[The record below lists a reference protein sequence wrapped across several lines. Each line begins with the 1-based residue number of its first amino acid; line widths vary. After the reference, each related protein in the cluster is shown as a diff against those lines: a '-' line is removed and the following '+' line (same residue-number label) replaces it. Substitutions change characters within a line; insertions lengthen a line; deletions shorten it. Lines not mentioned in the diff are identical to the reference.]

1 MTAMDPSAEGEP
13 PDEISAL
20 IDILHKTDARIEELT
35 GGEIDAVTDQEGR
48 AFLLRHAQ
56 EHLRRAEEARQ
67 TAILN
72 ALPAHVAVLDPRGRI
87 TSVNEA
93 WRAFGRANALLAP
106 HSAVG
111 ESYLDAC
118 EGATGEDAAVAREV
132 CAGIRLVL
140 SGREDRYSTEYP
152 CHSLQ
157 VKRWFLMTVSPLS
170 TDHRS
175 GAVIMHVDITA
186 EKVSQQ
192 ATVTA
197 LGRLTEAQR
206 IGKIGDWE
214 WDVETQAIT
223 WSPQVFEIFGRD
235 PHLGPPSFAEYA
247 AMNSKASR
255 KLMQEKVALA
265 LTTGGPQEYDLVLPR
280 SEGLPV
286 HTHAVAVPRKDE
298 SGRVVGLFG
307 TIQDISDRKR
317 AEAALA
323 ASEIEFRT
331 LAEAMPQMV
340 WITRPD
346 GWNVYFSQQWM
357 DYTGLTL
364 EESLGHGWNRPFH
377 PEDQHRAWD
386 AWRDA
391 TTSSGIYSIE
401 CRLRR
406 ADGIYRWWLIRGV
419 PLLDPSG
426 RIQKWFGTCTDIH
439 DLKVAE
445 LKIAQSNRLYAVL
458 SGINT
463 LIVRVKKKEELFA
476 EACRIA
482 IDDGGFRMAS
492 IVIVEPTSMR
502 ILSAAAASQDAGL
515 LETVNGILATGVV
528 PHGMMLGQVIRES
541 RPIFSND
548 AQSDAAPTL
557 RAYAGTSVRSIAM
570 LPLMASG
577 HAIGVFT
584 LFSSEKEFFHEG
596 EMKLLTEL
604 AGDIA
609 YCVSTIQAG
618 REREEADLALRAS
631 LKEKEALLKEVH
643 HRVKNN
649 LQVIASLLRLESN
662 RIDHAVTK
670 GVLKDMQNRIQAMA
684 GLHETLYR
692 SGNFAQV
699 DLAAYLKQLTNQLS
713 RSLSMGPGRVSFH
726 LSLVSV
732 GLDLDQ
738 AIPCGLIVNELAS
751 NALKHAFPDGRS
763 GEVRVEL
770 DQVQDGTLL
779 LRVSDDGIGLPAD
792 FEARRGKSLGLQL
805 VSDLARQL
813 QGTFRIAP
821 GPRAVFEVTFLPNN
835 AFERRLERG
844 GSKVSTSPTD
854 AVNTSETSR

>member
-1 MTAMDPSAEGEP
+1 MTAMGPSADAEP

-20 IDILHKTDARIEELT
+20 IALLHKTDARIEELT
-35 GGEIDAVTDQEGR
+35 GGEIDSVTDQEGR

-56 EHLRRAEEARQ
+56 EHLRRAEEAKQ
-67 TAILN
+67 AAILN
-72 ALPAHVAVLDPRGRI
+72 SLPAHVAVLDTQGRI
-87 TSVNEA
+87 VSVNEA
-93 WRAFGRANALLAP
+93 WRAFGHANALLTP

-118 EGATGEDAAVAREV
+118 EGVVAEAALGAREV
-132 CAGIRLVL
+132 CAGIRSVL
-140 SGREDRYSTEYP
+140 SGRQKAFSVEYP
-152 CHSLQ
+152 CHSPQ
-157 VKRWFLMTVSPLS
+157 VSRWFLMTVTPLS
-170 TDHRS
+170 ADHRR
-175 GAVIMHVDITA
+175 GAVIMHVDVTKEKLAVRELRESEARFSSAFEEAPIGVALVSMEGRWLRVNRALCDLLGYSKDEMLSRSFQDITHPEDLEA
-186 EKVSQQ
+186 SLDNVRGLIAGETHFYQMEKPYLHARGHMVS
-192 ATVTA
+192 VSLSVSLVRDA
-197 LGRLTEAQR
+197 LGDPAYF
-206 IGKIGDWE
+206 I
-214 WDVETQAIT
+214 TQVQDIT
-223 WSPQVFEIFGRD
+223 DRKK
-235 PHLGPPSFAEYA
+235 AE
-247 AMNSKASR
+247 N
-255 KLMQEKVALA
+255 ALR
-265 LTTGGPQEYDLVLPR
+265 R
-280 SEGLPV
+280 SE
-286 HTHAVAVPRKDE
+286 E
-298 SGRVVGLFG
+298 
-307 TIQDISDRKR
+307 
-317 AEAALA
+317 
-323 ASEIEFRT
+323 EFRT

-377 PEDQHRAWD
+377 PEDQGRAWD

-391 TTSSGIYSIE
+391 TTLAGIYSIE

-406 ADGIYRWWLIRGV
+406 ADGVYRWWLIRGV
-419 PLLDPSG
+419 PVKDSEGGIL
-426 RIQKWFGTCTDIH
+426 KWFGTCTDIH
-439 DLKVAE
+439 DMKVAE
-445 LKIAQSNRLYAVL
+445 LKIAQSNRVYAVL

-463 LIVRVKKKEELFA
+463 LIVRVKNKEELFA

-482 IDDGGFRMAS
+482 IDDGGFHMAS

-515 LETVNGILATGVV
+515 LETVNGILAAGLV
-528 PHGMMLGQVIRES
+528 PHGMMLSQVIRES

-584 LFSSEKEFFHEG
+584 LFSSEKDFFHEG

-609 YCVSTIQAG
+609 YCVRTIQAG
-618 REREEADLALRAS
+618 REREEADLALRTS

-684 GLHETLYR
+684 GLHEALYR

-699 DLAAYLKQLTNQLS
+699 DLATYLKQLTNQLS
-713 RSLSMGPGRVSFH
+713 RSLSMGPGRVPFH

-770 DQVQDGTLL
+770 DQAQDGTLL

-805 VSDLARQL
+805 VSDLVRQL

-821 GPRAVFEVTFLPNN
+821 GPRAAFEVTFLPNN
-835 AFERRLERG
+835 ASERRLERG

-854 AVNTSETSR
+854 AVNTSERSR